1 MGTNQR
7 AQIVMNDDEITE
19 FIEHSRTC
27 TMATVGPNGTPHLVA
42 MWYAVIDGQIWF
54 ETSPRGEDRQ
64 SATQP
69 GDHRVIESGYTYDQ
83 LRGVSIEGKGVVI
96 DDADPLWKV
105 GVNVF
110 ERYTGPYSDDMKPFV
125 ETMLNKRVAVRVDVE
140 RIRTWDH
147 RKLGCRPCRSAVQQ
161 PSSCRAQRA
170 DLAVLASARRAT
182 GDHPPCGLPQDPVR
196 DRRE

>member
-7 AQIVMNDDEITE
+7 AQIVMSDAEIAE
-19 FIEHSRTC
+19 FIEQSRTC
-27 TMATVGPNGTPHLVA
+27 TMATIGPNGTPHLVA

-54 ETSPRGEDRQ
+54 ETKSRAQKTVNLRRNPAITV
-64 SATQP
+64 S
-69 GDHRVIESGYTYDQ
+69 IEAGYTYDQ

-96 DDADPLWKV
+96 DDADALWKV

-110 ERYTGPYSDDMKPFV
+110 ERYTGPYTDDMKPFV

-147 RKLGCRPCRSAVQQ
+147 RKLGM
-161 PSSCRAQRA
+161 
-170 DLAVLASARRAT
+170 
-182 GDHPPCGLPQDPVR
+182 PPMPVGGSTAEFLPGAAG
-196 DRRE
+196 

>member
-7 AQIVMNDDEITE
+7 AQIVMSEGEIAE
-19 FIEHSRTC
+19 FIEQSRTC

-42 MWYAVIDGQIWF
+42 MWYAVLDGQIWF
-54 ETSPRGEDRQ
+54 ETKSRAQKTVNLRRNPAVTV
-64 SATQP
+64 S
-69 GDHRVIESGYTYDQ
+69 IEAGWTYDQ
-83 LRGVSIEGKGVVI
+83 LRGVSIEGKGVVV
-96 DDADPLWKV
+96 DDADALWKV

-147 RKLGCRPCRSAVQQ
+147 RKLGMPPMPVGGTT
-161 PSSCRAQRA
+161 AQF
-170 DLAVLASARRAT
+170 
-182 GDHPPCGLPQDPVR
+182 LP
-196 DRRE
+196 EAAG